1 MEDLHTLV
9 AGAPLLLTLVWT
21 LLVYC
26 HTQSQVVILYDQQD
40 RQERHQVN
48 TSMLGCPFMTESVT
62 EDQSLELLA
71 YTVPVCAILVCNTV
85 FLIWIMGV
93 RNHYSARTSD
103 TPKISPDCDLQA
115 EAQ

>member
-1 MEDLHTLV
+1 MDLYHII

-26 HTQSQVVILYDQQD
+26 HTQSQVVILYGQQD
-40 RQERHQVN
+40 RQEREQVN
-48 TSMLGCPFMTESVT
+48 TSMFGCPFMTESVT

-71 YTVPVCAILVCNTV
+71 YTVPVCTILVCNSV
-85 FLIWIMGV
+85 FLILIMGV
-93 RNHYSARTSD
+93 RNYFLARTSD
-103 TPKISPDCDLQA
+103 TSKISPDCDLQA